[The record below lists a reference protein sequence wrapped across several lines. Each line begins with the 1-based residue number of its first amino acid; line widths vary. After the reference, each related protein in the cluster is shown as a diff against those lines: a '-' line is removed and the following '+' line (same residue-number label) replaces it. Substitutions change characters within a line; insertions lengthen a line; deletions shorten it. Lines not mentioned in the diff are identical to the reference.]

1 MKTLKQLQESQL
13 LHYLVLLLSKEV
25 NEVDD
30 RIQIIKILP
39 LQLILSVLQCL
50 MDLKMI

>member
-25 NEVDD
+25 NEVDG
-30 RIQIIKILP
+30 QNP
-39 LQLILSVLQCL
+39 NTNG
-50 MDLKMI
+50 